1 MTEETPKFS
10 TPHLFVEAVAQLAGL
25 VRTEIRLARTEL
37 SEKAAK
43 AASAVALIS
52 ASVVLLLAALI
63 VLLQGAVAWLVAIGL
78 PPHWAALAVGAVVGF
93 IGLALLLIAL
103 TALKSAADFRPE
115 RALDQM
121 SKDMAVVQ
129 GTAAREAVR

>member
-1 MTEETPKFS
+1 MTNAAPRSS

-43 AASAVALIS
+43 AANAVTLIS
-52 ASVVLLLAALI
+52 AGVVLLLAALI
-63 VLLQGAVAWLVAIGL
+63 VLLQGAVAWLVTIGL

-93 IGLALLLIAL
+93 IGLGLLLAAL
-103 TALKSAADFRPE
+103 TALKSAANFRPE
-115 RALDQM
+115 RALDQVG
-121 SKDMAVVQ
+121 KDMA
-129 GTAAREAVR
+129 AAREIVR